1 MCWKTEVESLM
12 RTWHSVS
19 QAASEESELRV
30 TTNWSMILE
39 VSSVLRKSMNDSYN
53 NLILVFFKSFELMN
67 LFFDMASICHFFH
80 PPVLHH

>member
-39 VSSVLRKSMNDSYN
+39 DSSVFNKSMNDNCNYPVSHP
-53 NLILVFFKSFELMN
+53 SF
-67 LFFDMASICHFFH
+67 
-80 PPVLHH
+80 